1 MNLSRAYA
9 LAYDVKDLSVGRVQ
23 TPTLAMLV
31 ERELA
36 IRNFV
41 PEDYREVQATFHP
54 VGTPP
59 KNTYQ
64 GDVVSRAPTA
74 GTYAAAS
81 RWRRGGQDRRTRPHR
96 VGGHRIYRSSDL
108 SAWRRRGCTI

>member
-23 TPTLAMLV
+23 TPTLAMVV

-54 VGTPP
+54 TGTPAR
-59 KNTYQ
+59 NTYQ
-64 GDVVSRAPTA
+64 GTWFRDRPPTGEHAPA
-74 GTYAAAS
+74 GG
-81 RWRRGGQDRRTRPHR
+81 RRGGRADRRTRARPAR
-96 VGGHRIYRSSDL
+96 QPSSRSK
-108 SAWRRRGCTI
+108 RRRSACRRQRSTI